1 MKARVLVVDD
11 DKSMGE
17 VVAARLGRRDY
28 GVKAVTSGDE
38 AIRTLTG
45 ESFDV
50 VVTDLKMKGMSGIQL
65 CEWVVQNRPDSPV
78 LVITAFGSLDT
89 AIAAIR
95 AGAYDFIT
103 KPFDIDALVIAIDR
117 AVQHRVL
124 REEVKRLRKVVEETR
139 GYGDLIGQ
147 SPTMETLRTL
157 LARVASSA
165 SSVLITGESGT
176 GKEVV
181 ARLLHKQGPRADGPF
196 VALNCAA
203 MPESLLESELF
214 GHVKGAFTDAKQS
227 HDGLLVQAD
236 KGTLFLDEIGD
247 MPLGLQPKLL
257 RALEDRKV
265 RPVGGQG
272 EVAFEARIVAATN
285 HDLEDAVAQQRF
297 RSDLYFRLNVIQ
309 IELPPLRARGSDVLL
324 LAQHFLNQF
333 AREAKKPVMGL
344 TSGAA
349 EKLLAYAWPG
359 NVRELRNCIERAVT
373 LTQHEQVTVD
383 DLPERVRQY
392 RSSHVILDAND
403 PTEFV
408 PMSEVERRYI
418 HRVIEAVAGNKT
430 LAARILGFDR
440 TTLYRKLEQYKLEQQ
455 AKPGPG

>member
-1 MKARVLVVDD
+1 
-11 DKSMGE
+11 
-17 VVAARLGRRDY
+17 
-28 GVKAVTSGDE
+28 
-38 AIRTLTG
+38 
-45 ESFDV
+45 
-50 VVTDLKMKGMSGIQL
+50 
-65 CEWVVQNRPDSPV
+65 
-78 LVITAFGSLDT
+78 
-89 AIAAIR
+89 
-95 AGAYDFIT
+95 
-103 KPFDIDALVIAIDR
+103 
-117 AVQHRVL
+117 
-124 REEVKRLRKVVEETR
+124 
-139 GYGDLIGQ
+139 
-147 SPTMETLRTL
+147 
-157 LARVASSA
+157 
-165 SSVLITGESGT
+165 
-176 GKEVV
+176 
-181 ARLLHKQGPRADGPF
+181 

-349 EKLLAYAWPG
+349 EKLLAYSWPG
-359 NVRELRNCIERAVT
+359 NVRELRNLVERLTILNAGRTIAAADLPADMVARKAPSDGHAERTISDQLESAERAL
-373 LTQHEQVTVD
+373 LTSALRDAEGHKGRAA
-383 DLPERVRQY
+383 DLLGISRHALKRRLQ
-392 RSSHVILDAND
+392 RLGLD
-403 PTEFV
+403 
-408 PMSEVERRYI
+408 
-418 HRVIEAVAGNKT
+418 
-430 LAARILGFDR
+430 
-440 TTLYRKLEQYKLEQQ
+440 
-455 AKPGPG
+455 